1 MIEPGLTVPARRT
14 LIVHIGASKAGS
26 TSIQYL
32 LAVLAPHLARRGILV
47 PRADSG
53 HHHNLLL
60 ELAGRW
66 TVDPRR
72 AGWREVEAE
81 IAVSRAPRVV
91 LSSEIFT
98 DEALGG
104 APAVERLRALAVRTG
119 VAVRPVAYLRPQTER
134 LESWYAE
141 QVRHGRMT
149 LPFEAFLAETLA
161 RPAGGPLDYE
171 TMLEPWRA
179 AFGGALAVFAMER
192 GRPAQG
198 LLAHFLE
205 VIGAADAEL
214 LGRLARLR
222 PPRANVRVGA
232 GELEVRRRVAD
243 ALRGRP
249 EPEVRRAMRRL
260 DRLGAVLGSDP
271 PFAGL
276 DATGAAAVA
285 ARFAPSNARLARALG
300 LGGPLFRA
308 SPSSGGRRPNGVDWA
323 DFAATDRRAVGAWV
337 QRRTGVRLATGGPDD
352 PGGGLSAARARMIR
366 FYARAL
372 VRLPARWRQA
382 AAVRHPYLLRVWL
395 NQTLMGRWR

>member
-1 MIEPGLTVPARRT
+1 MTDPGHAAPARRT

-81 IAVSRAPRVV
+81 IASSPAARIV

-98 DEALGG
+98 DETLGG
-104 APAVERLRALAVRTG
+104 APAIERLRALAARTG
-119 VAVRPVAYLRPQTER
+119 VAVHPVAYLRPQTER
-134 LESWYAE
+134 VESWYAE
-141 QVRHGRMT
+141 QVRLGRVTM
-149 LPFEAFLAETLA
+149 PFEAFLAETLA
-161 RPAGGPLDYE
+161 GPAGGPLDYE
-171 TMLEPWRA
+171 TMLAPWRA
-179 AFGGALAVFAMER
+179 AFGGALAVFVLER
-192 GRPAQG
+192 GRPARG

-214 LGRLARLR
+214 LDMLDRLR
-222 PPRANVRVGA
+222 PPRANVRLGA
-232 GELEVRRRVAD
+232 RELEVRRRVAA
-243 ALRGRP
+243 ALGGRP
-249 EPEVRRAMRRL
+249 EQEVRRAMRRL
-260 DRLGAVLGSDP
+260 YGLRAVLVADP

-276 DATGAAAVA
+276 DGAGAAAVA
-285 ARFAPSNARLARALG
+285 GRYAPSNARLARALG
-300 LGGPLFRA
+300 LGTPLFRA
-308 SPSSGGRRPNGVDWA
+308 PPPDGGRRPNGLDWM
-323 DFAATDRRAVGAWV
+323 DFPAADRRAVGAWV
-337 QRRTGVRLATGGPDD
+337 HRRTGVRLAGA
-352 PGGGLSAARARMIR
+352 PGDAAAGLRAARGRMIR

-372 VRLPARWRQA
+372 VRLPGRWRQA
-382 AAVRHPYLLRVWL
+382 AAVRHPYLLRTWL
-395 NQTLMGRWR
+395 NHTLMGRWR